1 MEKPDKTETVE
12 KSEKTE
18 KTVKADKAEKV
29 ENVEKVEKTEKADKA
44 EKVERTAKSTKTPY
58 HYGTGRR
65 KSAVARV
72 RLYPGSG
79 VITVNGRPA
88 PEYFGGRVIHQA
100 QIQRPLQLTG
110 TRERYD
116 VIVKVVGGGITGQ
129 AGAVQHGI
137 SRALARSDDEFRPTL
152 KKERLLTRDPRV
164 KERKK
169 VGLKRARK
177 APQYT
182 KR

>member
-1 MEKPDKTETVE
+1 MTEGAYVWG
-12 KSEKTE
+12 
-18 KTVKADKAEKV
+18 V
-29 ENVEKVEKTEKADKA
+29 
-44 EKVERTAKSTKTPY
+44 
-58 HYGTGRR
+58 GRR

-79 VITVNGRPA
+79 KFTVNGKDA
-88 PEYFGGRVIHQA
+88 TEYFGGRRVHQA
-100 QIQRPLQLTG
+100 TLHEPLLLTG
-110 TRERYD
+110 TREQFD
-116 VIVKVVGGGITGQ
+116 VTVRVVGGGVSGQ
-129 AGAVQHGI
+129 AGAIRHGI
-137 SRALARSDDEFRPTL
+137 SRALLRFNEELRPTL
-152 KKERLLTRDPRV
+152 KRARLLTRDARV